1 MDNNSNN
8 YPKGEETGN
17 HSLASEPAAALPEQ
31 ETFILPDDVNY
42 ADVVEGILQ
51 VTPDIE
57 EEIAAAERGDTVQ
70 LDEFKTMFANSASA
84 QPNSCKRY

>member
-17 HSLASEPAAALPEQ
+17 HSLASEPAAALAEQ
-31 ETFILPDDVNY
+31 ETFILPDEVNY

-57 EEIAAAERGDTVQ
+57 EKIAAAERGDTVQ
-70 LDEFKTMFANSASA
+70 LDEFKMMFG
-84 QPNSCKRY
+84 KWLGY